1 MNPQTAVLTILFG
14 LAILFAPMT
23 VPALTFEQRWE
34 PVKQLPPMIDKSPR
48 ELTFEERWEPVRR
61 MLPMLPGKADR
72 DDTPPQGIVRAFHVT
87 RQVEGTIPGGTP
99 ILPTH
104 AFIRDETTVRLKPRQ
119 DVSIRVDAPSSLP
132 PEHPVARKV
141 VTETRKVPK
150 RVAVLDICQRH
161 NMRKVHY
168 GRTWRCQK

>member
-1 MNPQTAVLTILFG
+1 MNPQTAALTILFG
-14 LAILFAPMT
+14 FTILFAPVT

-61 MLPMLPGKADR
+61 LPQMLPGKADR
-72 DDTPPQGIVRAFHVT
+72 DDTPPQGIVRAFRVT
-87 RQVEGTIPGGTP
+87 RQVEGVIPGAAP

-104 AFIRDETTVRLKPRQ
+104 AFVKDERDIGEGAGNSGTRPTGVERAKTEIVGRTVPSPMSRPRTIRKAE
-119 DVSIRVDAPSSLP
+119 
-132 PEHPVARKV
+132 
-141 VTETRKVPK
+141 
-150 RVAVLDICQRH
+150 LDICQRH

-168 GRTWRCQK
+168 GKTWRCRK